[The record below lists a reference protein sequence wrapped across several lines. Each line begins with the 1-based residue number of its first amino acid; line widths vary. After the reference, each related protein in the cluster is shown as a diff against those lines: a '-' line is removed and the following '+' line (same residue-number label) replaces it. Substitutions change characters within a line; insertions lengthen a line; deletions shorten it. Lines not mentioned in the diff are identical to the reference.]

1 MEQVD
6 QAAEYLRVR
15 DHYRRLTDGELLAL
29 ARNPSELTDA
39 AQQALAGELSSRRL
53 KAEPDKPA
61 ATSRSQP
68 PPEIQDPNDPYN
80 EDRRLITIRTVW
92 SLADALK
99 LQNLLDTASIPFYI
113 GPEKAT
119 GVDTVTS
126 NFAEGLDFQIMSIGL
141 PWARQAMQ
149 NYFPADD
156 RAQEPEQELDEALV
170 RCPRCNSSEV
180 VLEDTEPVREGNSP
194 QCFKWTC
201 DACGSQ
207 WEDDGN
213 EAAE

>member
-1 MEQVD
+1 MQQVD

-15 DHYRRLTDGELLAL
+15 EHYRSLTDGELLVL
-29 ARNPSELTDA
+29 ARQASELTDV

-68 PPEIQDPNDPYN
+68 PPKIRDPNDPYD
-80 EDRRLITIRTVW
+80 EDRRLVTIRTVW

-99 LQNLLDTASIPFYI
+99 LQNLLDTAGIPFYI

-119 GVDTVTS
+119 GVDAVTS
-126 NFAEGLDFQIMSIGL
+126 NFADGLDFQIMSIGV
-141 PWARQAMQ
+141 PWATQAMQ

-156 RAQEPEQELDEALV
+156 RAQEPEDELDEASV
-170 RCPRCNSSEV
+170 RCPRCHSSEV
-180 VLEDTEPVREGNSP
+180 ILEEVEPVQEEASLQR
-194 QCFKWTC
+194 FKWTC
-201 DACGSQ
+201 DACGSH
-207 WEDDGN
+207 WEDNGI
-213 EAAE
+213 EAE